1 VFSEQ
6 DSGLVQCAIVRGVT
20 AIASADV
27 HADAAQDGAAIEF
40 VLRLA
45 RALHRYGTPAHRLEE
60 ALLEC
65 CRRLGV
71 KAEVFTTPTTI
82 IMSFGEPGELRT
94 RMMRVE
100 GGELDME
107 KLARVDALADD
118 VASFRLTPSEG
129 VRELSAI
136 LAARPRFGRVLS
148 TLAAGVTA
156 GSLAVFIGGS
166 LADVAV
172 AALVGLLVGLLA
184 QVAQRSTDQA
194 RVFELVGA
202 AFAAFAAALASSLWS
217 AITPSIVTVSALL
230 ILLPGLSLTVAMTEL
245 ATRNLMSG
253 TARLMSAVIVL
264 LELVVGVAIGE
275 KVATALVTVHQAIPV
290 PLPEWS
296 RWAALGVSALGVAI
310 VVQAQPRAF
319 GWIIAACVLSYLGTR
334 AGTAWLGDATA
345 ADSKLSALGSQ
356 LGVLVGALALGVLA
370 NLYARLFGRPAQVVS
385 VPAMLLLVPGSMGFR
400 GMASLLDRDTLTG
413 VESVFAMFVVAL
425 AIVAGLLIAN
435 AVVSPRRS
443 L

>member
-1 VFSEQ
+1 MTVVAFP
-6 DSGLVQCAIVRGVT
+6 G
-20 AIASADV
+20 
-27 HADAAQDGAAIEF
+27 DATEAIEF
-40 VLRLA
+40 VLDLA

-60 ALLEC
+60 GLRDC
-65 CRRLGV
+65 CRRLGLR
-71 KAEVFTTPTTI
+71 AEVFSTPTTI
-82 IMSFGEPGELRT
+82 IMSFGEPQELRS

-100 GGELDME
+100 GGELDMD
-107 KLARVDALADD
+107 KLARVDALAED
-118 VASFRLTPSEG
+118 VASLRLTPAEG
-129 VRELSAI
+129 TAQLEAI
-136 LAARPRFGRVLS
+136 LASPPPFGHALS
-148 TLAAGVTA
+148 TLSHGVAA

-166 LADVAV
+166 LADVAIS
-172 AALVGLLVGLLA
+172 ALVGLSLGLLA
-184 QVAQRSTDQA
+184 QYAQRSTDQA

-202 AFAAFAAALASSLWS
+202 AFAAFAAGLASSLWTGT
-217 AITPSIVTVSALL
+217 TPSIITLSSLL

-275 KVATALVTVHQAIPV
+275 RAAGALVTLHQAVPV
-290 PLPEWS
+290 ALPLWS
-296 RWAALGVSALGVAI
+296 RWIAIGASAIGVAI
-310 VVQAQPRAF
+310 VVQAQVRAF
-319 GWIIAACVLSYLGTR
+319 GWIVAACVLSYLGTR
-334 AGTAWLGDATA
+334 AGTRWLG
-345 ADSKLSALGSQ
+345 SSALGAQ
-356 LGVLVGALALGVLA
+356 LGVMVGAFALGVLS
-370 NLYARLFGRPAQVVS
+370 NLYARLLSRPAQVVA